1 MICSLVLC
9 PLGGNNCEINAMSVL
24 TGLSWLQDRIRLFAR
39 RKLLADRARLGRWG
53 EKRCERFLRNK
64 GLHTL
69 TRNYSCATGEI
80 DLIMV
85 DIDHSLVFVEVR
97 TRAGEDFA
105 PAESSV
111 NRPKRE
117 KLIKTARYFLATH
130 KIYDRPCRFDVVII
144 ILGPTGRPQI
154 RHYRNAFKP

>member
-1 MICSLVLC
+1 MA
-9 PLGGNNCEINAMSVL
+9 PMSVL
-24 TGLSWLQDRIRLFAR
+24 PGLSWLQDRIRPLTR
-39 RKLLADRARLGRWG
+39 RKLLTDRARLGRWG
-53 EKRCERFLRNK
+53 EKRCEKFLRNK

-69 TRNYSCATGEI
+69 TRNYACATGEI

-85 DIDHSLVFVEVR
+85 DTDHSLVFVEVR

-117 KLIKTARYFLATH
+117 RLVKTACYFLTTH
-130 KIYDRPCRFDVVII
+130 KIHDRPCRFDVVII
-144 ILGPTGRPQI
+144 ILAPTGKPQI
-154 RHYRNAFKP
+154 RHYKNAFTP